1 MDNIENEAIK
11 KVIEEAYI
19 GGIHERQDERTA
31 RKGFHQDFTMFVLKD
46 GTVDAVT
53 LDSWFG
59 RIEQLK
65 ADAPEVWDAKTTCT
79 FEFIDVSDDAA
90 VVKLYVYKGET
101 HFSTDYM
108 LLYKFKDGWK
118 IVSKI
123 FTVPS

>member
-1 MDNIENEAIK
+1 MDSIEKEAIQ

-19 GGIHERQDERTA
+19 DSIHERQDEDGA
-31 RKGFHQDFTMFVLKD
+31 RRGFHHNFTMFVLKD
-46 GTVDAVT
+46 DNIDAVT

-65 ADAPEVWDAKTTCT
+65 ADAPELWEAKTTST
-79 FEFIDVSDDAA
+79 IEFIDVSGNAA
-90 VVKLYVYKGET
+90 VVKLEVYKGET

>member
-1 MDNIENEAIK
+1 MDNIEKEAIK

-19 GGIHERQDERTA
+19 GGIHERQDEGAA
-31 RKGFHQDFTMFVLKD
+31 RRGFHHDFTMFVLKD
-46 GTVDAVT
+46 NILDAVT

-65 ADAPEVWDAKTTCT
+65 VDAPELWEAKTTST
-79 FEFIDVSDDAA
+79 FEFIDVSHDAA
-90 VVKLYVYKGET
+90 VVKLDVYKGDT

-108 LLYKFKDGWK
+108 LLYKFEDGWK

-123 FTVPS
+123 FTVPR